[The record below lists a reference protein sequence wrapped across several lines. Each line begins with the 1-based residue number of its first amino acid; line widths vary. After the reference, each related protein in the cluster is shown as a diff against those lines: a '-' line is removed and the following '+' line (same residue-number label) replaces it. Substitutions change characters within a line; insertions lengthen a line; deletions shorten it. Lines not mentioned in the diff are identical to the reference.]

1 MHASILSILPFVVI
15 IPIALITR
23 QVIPGLVAGL
33 LLGAYLLSPSWLGG
47 VDTALQYL
55 YSEITVTGNL
65 HLIVFLWA
73 FGALVGLMQVT
84 GGVAGFAR
92 MLQPRIHSERSAFG
106 VAWLSSLATF
116 MAPDFRIITVA
127 PVLRPVAER
136 FHIKPERL
144 AYVIDVTATPL
155 IALVPIGTAF
165 VGYMIGL
172 ITVGLRHVGRADPAF
187 PFFLSTIPLNFFA
200 IAILLIGVYV
210 SFVRIRRTKTLH
222 PSSPESDDRAMD
234 AMVRAAGESARTD
247 VRETAGAADR
257 RLNGPGPDAL
267 NLIVPIAV
275 LLALMFFLL
284 WWSGHSYSS
293 NLFQV
298 LVHADAARAM
308 LQAILITL
316 VFSVI
321 YYAFKRQPFER
332 LTLGILDGGNEMMP
346 VIVLL
351 VLVWAVSGT
360 ATALGFTPYVTR
372 TVGSALPPYL
382 IAPGLF
388 VIGSAISYFVGSSF
402 GTWGILMPL
411 GFSLAQS
418 AHASLPLVAGA
429 VFASGTLGGF
439 ASPLSDNT
447 VAMATVMKLPVM
459 SFARSLLKSTLIA
472 GAVATAGYAVAGM
485 VM

>member
-23 QVIPGLVAGL
+23 QVIPGLVSGL
-33 LLGAYLLSPSWLGG
+33 LLGAYLLTPSWLGG
-47 VDTALQYL
+47 VDTALHYL

-73 FGALVGLMQVT
+73 FGALVGLMQAT

-106 VAWLSSLATF
+106 VAWLSSFATF

-165 VGYMIGL
+165 VGYMVGL
-172 ITVGLRHVGRADPAF
+172 ITVGLRHLGRTDPAF

-210 SFVRIRRTKTLH
+210 SFIHIRQPKMRRT
-222 PSSPESDDRAMD
+222 PFSPADDQALD
-234 AMVRAAGESARTD
+234 ADGATVDGSAAVLEGATSVPASAAG
-247 VRETAGAADR
+247 
-257 RLNGPGPDAL
+257 PKPDAS

-298 LVHADAARAM
+298 LLHADAARAM

-316 VFSVI
+316 VFSVT
-321 YYAFKRQPFER
+321 YYALKRQSFDR

-372 TVGSALPPYL
+372 TVGSALPSYL

-388 VIGSAISYFVGSSF
+388 VIGSVISYFVGSSF

-459 SFARSLLKSTLIA
+459 SFARSLLKSTLVA
-472 GAVATAGYAVAGM
+472 GAVATAGYALAGM

>member
-15 IPIALITR
+15 VPIALITR
-23 QVIPGLVAGL
+23 QVIPGLMAGL
-33 LLGAYLLSPSWLGG
+33 LLGAYLLSPTWLGG
-47 VDTALQYL
+47 IDTTLHYL
-55 YSEITVTGNL
+55 YNEVTVPGNL

-92 MLQPRIHSERSAFG
+92 MLQPRVRSERSAFG

-127 PVLRPVAER
+127 PVLRPVSDR
-136 FHIKPERL
+136 FHISPERL
-144 AYVIDVTATPL
+144 GYVIDVTATPL
-155 IALVPIGTAF
+155 IAMVPVGTAF

-172 ITVGLRHVGRADPAF
+172 ITVGLKHLGRTDPVF

-200 IAILLIGVYV
+200 IAILAIGVYI
-210 SFVRIRRTKTLH
+210 SFVRVRKTKEQK
-222 PSSPESDDRAMD
+222 SAARGD
-234 AMVRAAGESARTD
+234 AAAPLLRAAGEPDKRD
-247 VRETAGAADR
+247 VREAAQAATEHADSGVR
-257 RLNGPGPDAL
+257 PDAA
-267 NLIVPIAV
+267 NLIVPITV
-275 LLALMFFLL
+275 LLVLTFFLT
-284 WWSGHSYSS
+284 WWSGHFYSN
-293 NLFQV
+293 NLFSI
-298 LVHADAARAM
+298 LVRADAARAM
-308 LQAILITL
+308 LQAILVTL
-316 VFSVI
+316 VFSVT
-321 YYAFKRQPFER
+321 YYAFKRQSFGR
-332 LTLGILDGGNEMMP
+332 LTAGLIEGGNEMMP

-388 VIGSAISYFVGSSF
+388 VIGSVISYFVGSSF

-459 SFARSLLKSTLIA
+459 SFARSLLKTTLIA
-472 GAVATAGYAVAGM
+472 GAVATVGYAVAGF